1 MQTLLY
7 FARIIRS
14 FTVDFELFLLPKSRK
29 YRHGTGRRCLLFY
42 RREIGTHGHAHNLLN
57 HYYNRNNRSGRIRPQ
72 RETSHVFD
80 VSSPERRFGGSAK
93 ANSPVMKSGKIS
105 AEAEL
110 PSRRDARLSP
120 ALLPRI
126 IQRSGSTARPII
138 RGGERPDRGA
148 HRAGHSS
155 D

>member
-42 RREIGTHGHAHNLLN
+42 RREIGTHGHAHNLVN

-72 RETSHVFD
+72 RETTHVFD

-110 PSRRDARLSP
+110 PMSRTDQLRWAGTRARVIISVSRVF
-120 ALLPRI
+120 RI
-126 IQRSGSTARPII
+126 RLADGFSSSRP
-138 RGGERPDRGA
+138 EVM
-148 HRAGHSS
+148 AGHL

>member
-110 PSRRDARLSP
+110 PTLCSPVCRRF
-120 ALLPRI
+120 ALLSMIFP
-126 IQRSGSTARPII
+126 QCRPAAESRLLI
-138 RGGERPDRGA
+138 ERA
-148 HRAGHSS
+148 VLVFQ
-155 D
+155 

>member
-80 VSSPERRFGGSAK
+80 VSSPERRF
-93 ANSPVMKSGKIS
+93 
-105 AEAEL
+105 
-110 PSRRDARLSP
+110 R
-120 ALLPRI
+120 PRI
-126 IQRSGSTARPII
+126 SVTRRPGAGGVRRCSPFLRPAAQSNPCLGGRHRGSPG
-138 RGGERPDRGA
+138 RGSVGQC
-148 HRAGHSS
+148 RA
-155 D
+155 